1 MYRFPPPHKLRIKI
15 ILANGQKT
23 IRNKKKKKKDEI
35 VKLKTNLKYFELYAP
50 HFTLSYT
57 Y

>member
-23 IRNKKKKKKDEI
+23 IRNKKKKKDEI

>member
-1 MYRFPPPHKLRIKI
+1 MYRFPLPHKLRIKI

-23 IRNKKKKKKDEI
+23 IRNKKKKKDEI

-50 HFTLSYT
+50 HFTLGYT